1 MCVCVSLCVSVYV
14 RATQCWKK
22 SSSFLP
28 SLARISNVHM
38 FFSFSF
44 IIHQTKTS
52 IYQIHSF
59 DCASQS
65 GRISHR
71 QLHQQRE
78 REGEQEEVSKAM
90 KEGERGGL

>member
-1 MCVCVSLCVSVYV
+1 MCVCVTLCLCVCACNTVLEEVFLLLALPRSYLQCTYV
-14 RATQCWKK
+14 
-22 SSSFLP
+22 
-28 SLARISNVHM
+28 
-38 FFSFSF
+38 FSFSF

-78 REGEQEEVSKAM
+78 REGEEEEVSKAM